1 MLIDRIIVGTMYTN
15 SYIVSTGKKECLIID
30 PGADGDVLIQRLEAM
45 NLLPQ
50 TIVFTHG
57 HLDHTSAAKA
67 VIDYYAERNHHVRVG
82 IHQEDAAYLGS
93 SAADSNHEVFS
104 PFGEAGLEA
113 FRSFSTDIPEA
124 EFFYSEG
131 DMLPD
136 SDLQVMHT
144 PGHSTGSVCFYSEPR
159 QAVFSGDT
167 LFFNTVG
174 RTDVAHADSDSL
186 QSSVSERLFELPP
199 ETRVFPGHGPL
210 TTIER
215 EIRNNPMISDGATI

>member
-1 MLIDRIIVGTMYTN
+1 MLIDRIIVGSMYTN
-15 SYIVSTGKKECLIID
+15 SYIVSTGKKECIIID
-30 PGADGDVLIQRLEAM
+30 PGADGDVLIRRLEAM
-45 NLLPQ
+45 NLLPRA
-50 TIVFTHG
+50 IVFTHG
-57 HLDHTSAAKA
+57 HLDHTSATQ
-67 VIDYYAERNHHVRVG
+67 VVLDFFAERNHHIPVG
-82 IHQEDAAYLGS
+82 IHQSDAGYLGS
-93 SAADSNHEVFS
+93 SAEHSNHEVFS

-131 DMLPD
+131 DTLPE
-136 SDLQVMHT
+136 SDLCVMHT
-144 PGHSTGSVCFYSEPR
+144 PGHSAGSVCFYSEPR

-174 RTDVAHADSDSL
+174 RTDVIHADSDSL
-186 QSSVSERLFELPP
+186 QDSVSHRLFELPP

-215 EIRNNPMISDGATI
+215 EIQHNPMLSDGATI